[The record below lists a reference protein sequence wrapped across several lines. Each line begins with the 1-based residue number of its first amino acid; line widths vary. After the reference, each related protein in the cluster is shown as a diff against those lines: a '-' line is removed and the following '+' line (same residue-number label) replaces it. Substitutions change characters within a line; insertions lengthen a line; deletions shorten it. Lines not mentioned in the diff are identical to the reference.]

1 MFKISLILNNYNN
14 TKIKKELQKIQLIN
28 SKHSLV
34 FKSIK
39 NITVL
44 RAPFINKKSREQF
57 EHRFFTYK
65 LILLIDTEKNMNIW
79 VDYLKKLK
87 LKQSNLKIKSTIFHN
102 SF

>member
-28 SKHSLV
+28 SKYSLV
-34 FKSIK
+34 FKSVK
-39 NITVL
+39 KITVL

-65 LILLIDTEKNMNIW
+65 LTLLIDNEKNMQIW
-79 VDYLKKLK
+79 INYLKRLK
-87 LKQSNLKIKSTIFHN
+87 LKQSNLKIKSTIYSNTF
-102 SF
+102 